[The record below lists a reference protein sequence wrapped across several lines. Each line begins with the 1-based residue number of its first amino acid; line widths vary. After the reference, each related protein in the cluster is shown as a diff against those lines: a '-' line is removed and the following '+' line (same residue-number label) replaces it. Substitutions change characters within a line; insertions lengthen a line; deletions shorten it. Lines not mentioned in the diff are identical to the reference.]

1 MSYFLRQ
8 KFGQI
13 QYSSAVEISFLAFS
27 ENIFELV
34 NQVFTFS
41 HRVYGR
47 AELDVVLVDA
57 APLFDVQTKE
67 VGDQKYSE
75 RRKILSENIRSEQIS
90 THLNTRLVQY
100 SNCRF
105 VPSCQMVYYSN
116 GSLKTGQK
124 KAWL

>member
-41 HRVYGR
+41 HRVHGR

-57 APLFDVQTKE
+57 APLLDVQTKE
-67 VGDQKYSE
+67 VGDQKYSK
-75 RRKILSENIRSEQIS
+75 RRKKSFGKHQIGA
-90 THLNTRLVQY
+90 NT
-100 SNCRF
+100 
-105 VPSCQMVYYSN
+105 VPI
-116 GSLKTGQK
+116 
-124 KAWL
+124 